1 MACSSE
7 TKGMP
12 LMALFLA
19 IAPTWVLS
27 GSPQGISSMGIPGW
41 RVKDGSSMRQCQ
53 QARCQERQQRTQ
65 REAEDERRNKK
76 TALLSNLYFV
86 KLVSVYAGQSC

>member
-27 GSPQGISSMGIPGW
+27 GSPQGMSSMGIPGW
-41 RVKDGSSMRQCQ
+41 RVKDGSSMQQCQ